1 MTHGNSESSTRDLS
15 LRTGN
20 RFPSQSNESIGNLV
34 TTTIMNH
41 TQPPKVGERI
51 SDKRATTERNQGSK
65 CPKKQRSSFT
75 FRQRNPP
82 NTTRSVETDA
92 SPSKKKPQRPDLS
105 ADTSISVTK
114 TPSGKIQRKEK
125 NKGKKDHR
133 RQRHR
138 GPHTRGIPSTSSR
151 KNEKENLIREKLI
164 KDLTKLLTDPT
175 TASVSVTEK
184 SLKLLESLA
193 STKEGRSEI
202 CGGDGECLKTVVKKL
217 MKVSAAATEH
227 ARDGVL
233 ERLLSFQRREGA

>member
-138 GPHTRGIPSTSSR
+138 GPHTRGNWRRQKAERVRERFRLIGIPVELLLKKKTISR
-151 KNEKENLIREKLI
+151 KIILKIKNISKKLEY
-164 KDLTKLLTDPT
+164 LPQTDET
-175 TASVSVTEK
+175 TDA
-184 SLKLLESLA
+184 A
-193 STKEGRSEI
+193 CR
-202 CGGDGECLKTVVKKL
+202 GDGECLKTVVKKL

-227 ARDGVL
+227 AVTVFWSVSYL
-233 ERLLSFQRREGA
+233 FKEEKA